1 MLEHEFCFLKFNFAL
16 VACERCLTAS
26 NLLLAFAD
34 SDDMSYFNRGEFDLL
49 LKHSRQTEFAR
60 LLSVKITVFLFLLE
74 TLVIP

>member
-1 MLEHEFCFLKFNFAL
+1 MLEHEFCFLKFNLAL
-16 VACERCLTAS
+16 VACERCLTSS
-26 NLLLAFAD
+26 NLLAFAD